1 MTMRTHI
8 SSLTAAQLLGEVSA
22 HLTAV
27 PVRVGGAWEPG
38 QGREVAHS
46 DLLDPLLCPTLD
58 RWGFR
63 LRPVLYRGADRK
75 GVSRGGHD
83 DDDKLT
89 WRP

>member
-1 MTMRTHI
+1 MTVRTHI

-22 HLTAV
+22 RLTAAPAGV
-27 PVRVGGAWEPG
+27 DGAWEPG

-46 DLLDPLLCPTLD
+46 GLLDPLLCLTLD
-58 RWGFR
+58 WWDFR

-83 DDDKLT
+83 DGDKLT
-89 WRP
+89 RRP